1 MVNDELS
8 LLRLYSEEHI
18 IRQGYVMANEL
29 FFKNS
34 QILQEVL
41 TFSY

>member
-29 FFKNS
+29 FLKIVSICFN
-34 QILQEVL
+34 
-41 TFSY
+41 T